1 MQINYNI
8 LWIKENNLMIWLES
22 IENIL
27 VVMWWIGLFILIYP
41 LLMLVFY
48 IVMLLIKIIK
58 RKKRNLV
65 YDLIS
70 GTKKSDEEKTIKSR
84 IKSFIFLTLFHS
96 IIAYSLFL
104 TSIGV
109 SIRREYLTK
118 TFKDW
123 EIIKYEDKTY
133 AVIGKTKIYDIDF
146 ITLFEVEEK
155 EDTLVINKN
164 NWLGVQPKYII
175 DRKYK
180 TFKNIVVTYI

>member
-48 IVMLLIKIIK
+48 IVMLLIKMIK
-58 RKKRNLV
+58 RKKWNLV

-96 IIAYSLFL
+96 IIAYSLF
-104 TSIGV
+104 
-109 SIRREYLTK
+109 LTK

>member
-1 MQINYNI
+1 M
-8 LWIKENNLMIWLES
+8 LES

-48 IVMLLIKIIK
+48 IIMLLIKMIK
-58 RKKRNLV
+58 RKKQNLV
-65 YDLIS
+65 YDLVS
-70 GTKKSDEEKTIKSR
+70 GTKKGDEEKTIKTR

-96 IIAYSLFL
+96 IVAYFLFL

-123 EIIKYEDKTY
+123 EIIKYENKTY
-133 AVIGKTKIYDIDF
+133 AVIGKTKIYSVDF
-146 ITLFEVEEK
+146 VTLFEVEEK
-155 EDTLVINKN
+155 EDTLVINKH